1 MPQWQLLRVQT
12 QPELIVV
19 QARNG
24 AVVIQHADAQAG
36 GGGLKPHCIGPL
48 ISAEEEKEE
57 EREGVISSRGITLSK
72 VGEPSVVV
80 DYY

>member
-1 MPQWQLLRVQT
+1 MSQWQLLRVQT

-36 GGGLKPHCIGPL
+36 RGGLKPHRIGAM
-48 ISAEEEKEE
+48 ISAGKERKGEEDKG
-57 EREGVISSRGITLSK
+57 GVISSRGITLSK
-72 VGEPSVVV
+72 GGEAAVVE
-80 DYY
+80 